1 MMRGDTY
8 RALRIVAER
17 MALDVSFWRHADVE
31 EINRLQL
38 IGGKIRTIE
47 KTNRWYYNV
56 DT

>member
-1 MMRGDTY
+1 MMRGD

-17 MALDVSFWRHADVE
+17 MALDVSVWRHADVE

-38 IGGKIRTIE
+38 IGDQIRMIE